1 MKSAGNVVYADIF
14 SDRSGRSKG
23 CGFARFLILVINK
36 IFRLVE
42 FETEDEAKTALE
54 TLNQSKLEGR
64 NIFLR
69 EVKNILSIFFF
80 L

>member
-1 MKSAGNVVYADIF
+1 MPIF
-14 SDRSGRSKG
+14 
-23 CGFARFLILVINK
+23 FLIDLVDQKDVGFKNYKYQFLIQ

-42 FETEDEAKTALE
+42 FETEEEAKNALE

-69 EVKNILSIFFF
+69 EVKNIL
-80 L
+80 